1 MAPEDPN
8 RAYPLYNTTF
18 SLHRVSP
25 LHTGSK
31 APLNNA
37 ALRKHAQRFRD
48 ILVGEVLRG
57 VRVGLGN
64 KEDDVLSRVGALQT
78 VTWRQLLPEEEAWR
92 AADETGSADE
102 DVATGLALLCRGMVV
117 TVAYEKMEYK
127 AILLRDAR
135 GDDADASSVVGTAGK
150 ETETETDDGFQS
162 FPLLMSKMPGSLRE
176 AFTEFLAGTFD
187 TRISALCLSSQYLV
201 SAFERYL
208 ADISMGEDGEPLDL
222 IERSR
227 ALRHTIKETL
237 VVIGFDIPGGSAA
250 LKTIEI
256 NIAREDLP
264 RMVARGKTIGR
275 QGDGDG
281 DSPFFKAL
289 TTYIKGHMALD
300 LRSEKV
306 KISRIACGAFVLGSE
321 GKIKLTQLPSE
332 SDRQP
337 ARGPATGRLI
347 NGLIGA
353 AAGGLLSGG

>member
-8 RAYPLYNTTF
+8 PAHPLYNTTF
-18 SLHRVSP
+18 SLLRVSP
-25 LHTGSK
+25 LYTGRHG
-31 APLNNA
+31 PLSNA
-37 ALRKHAQRFRD
+37 TLRKHAQRFRD

-57 VRVGLGN
+57 VRVGLGT

-78 VTWRQLLPEEEAWR
+78 VTWRQLPEEQAWS
-92 AADETGSADE
+92 AADETGSAHD
-102 DVATGLALLCRGMVV
+102 DVATGLALLCRGMIV
-117 TVAYEKMEYK
+117 TVAYEKIEYR
-127 AILLRDAR
+127 AILLRDGR
-135 GDDADASSVVGTAGK
+135 GDDADASSMGTGGK
-150 ETETETDDGFQS
+150 ETDDGFQS
-162 FPLLMSKMPGSLRE
+162 FPLLMTKMPGSLRE
-176 AFTEFLAGTFD
+176 AFTEFLASTFD
-187 TRISALCLSSQYLV
+187 TRVSALCLSSQYLV

-208 ADISMGEDGEPLDL
+208 ADISMGEDGEPLGL

-250 LKTIEI
+250 LKTIDI

-275 QGDGDG
+275 QGDGD
-281 DSPFFKAL
+281 SPFFEAL

-300 LRSEKV
+300 LRNEKV

-332 SDRQP
+332 SDGQSS
-337 ARGPATGRLI
+337 RGPATRRLI

-353 AAGGLLSGG
+353 AAGVLLSGG